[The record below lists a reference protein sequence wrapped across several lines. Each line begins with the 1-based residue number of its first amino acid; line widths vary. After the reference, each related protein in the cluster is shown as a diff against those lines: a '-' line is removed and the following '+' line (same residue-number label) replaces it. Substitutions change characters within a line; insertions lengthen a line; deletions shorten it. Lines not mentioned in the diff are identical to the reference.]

1 MGEIMKV
8 FVRGSLGVCVALSSC
23 ASVPKLPT
31 EVGLL
36 RISDIVDNIR
46 CDLKDGRDGRPKAKP
61 PIGPATFLT
70 DKGKWNAAVELSLN
84 VVATGG
90 GDGSAGNE
98 VPYIPQTGT
107 FALATNATGTADRM
121 VGYKFTIGL
130 GQKDDIKCDT
140 PTVNERRAHG
150 SRLTGNL
157 GIANWLAQ
165 VQDSYADTKT
175 PPDSVSYVMGFTLDE
190 GASASVKI
198 ITIPFDTGQASLGI
212 GWKTTWKDVNK
223 ISIVFAPKP
232 EEKPKAA
239 PAPARATKLPEG
251 QHEKNPPAPP
261 PVDPAAK
268 EKLLNDLNLL
278 LLQKSLGQ

>member
-1 MGEIMKV
+1 MRV
-8 FVRGSLGVCVALSSC
+8 FVRGSLGFCFAFSGC
-23 ASVPKLPT
+23 ASVPNLPT
-31 EVGLL
+31 DVGLL

-46 CDLKDGRDGRPKAKP
+46 CDLKDGRDGRPKANP
-61 PIGPATFLT
+61 PVKPATFLT
-70 DKGKWNAAVELSLN
+70 DKGKWAAAVELSLN

-130 GQKDDIKCDT
+130 SQKDDIACDT
-140 PTVNERRAHG
+140 DTVNGRRAHG
-150 SRLTGNL
+150 SRLVGNL
-157 GIANWLAQ
+157 KIADWLAQ

-175 PPDSVSYVMGFTLDE
+175 PPDSVSYTMGFTLDQ

-198 ITIPFDTGQASLGI
+198 VTIPFNTGQASLGM

-223 ISIVFAPKP
+223 ISIVFAPKA
-232 EEKPKAA
+232 EETPKAA
-239 PAPARATKLPEG
+239 PAPQRANPLPKG
-251 QHEKNPPAPP
+251 QPIKKVPPPP
-261 PVDPAAK
+261 PVDPGAK
-268 EKLLNDLNLL
+268 DKLLNDLNLL
-278 LLQKSLGQ
+278 ILQQSLNK